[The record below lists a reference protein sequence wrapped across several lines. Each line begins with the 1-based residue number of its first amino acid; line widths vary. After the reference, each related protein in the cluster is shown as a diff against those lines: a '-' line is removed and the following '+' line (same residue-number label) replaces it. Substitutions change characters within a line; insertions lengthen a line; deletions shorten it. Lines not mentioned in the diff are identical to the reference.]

1 MQNRMLIYL
10 GFTIP
15 LIFWS
20 TLFTCGSMAEGYS
33 HLSNMVSELGTIGTG
48 TQYIFTAGLALGALL
63 SLFFIIGLCK
73 TARRASVSIAPIL
86 VMVTFSL
93 SMLGAALFPLPLRM
107 HGILGSPGMALPLS
121 PLLALILWREEK
133 LPGIKL
139 ISVVALAAMM
149 LGFLTMVPDVM
160 EGYFGLKQRFFHAG
174 WSIWFI
180 SLSVKFLELDRGLM
194 EK

>member
-15 LIFWS
+15 LIFWG
-20 TLFTCGSMAEGYS
+20 TIFTCGSMAEGYS
-33 HLSNMVSELGTIGTG
+33 HLSNMVSELGTIGTE

-73 TARRASVSIAPIL
+73 TARRAGVSIVPIL

-107 HGILGSPGMALPLS
+107 HGILGLLGMALPLS

-139 ISVVALAAMM
+139 ITVVALVAMM
-149 LGFLTMVPDVM
+149 LGFLTMVPVVM